1 MKPRTFA
8 VIGAAG
14 WRAQFFLQVA
24 NALPDRFAVTG
35 MLIRDSAK
43 AQAQQ
48 TQWNFPATQSLD
60 ELLAAKPDFVVVSV
74 SRTAAAEY
82 IEEIAVRRG
91 IGVLCETPPAPADLG
106 VMNRLWSAV
115 QPAIAKGIPVQ
126 VAENYPFQPM
136 HSARI
141 AVARSGRLG
150 PLTHAQA
157 SFSHGYH
164 GMALL
169 RRLLGVGIGHATIR
183 AQKFVSKIIQGPNRQ
198 GAPAEE
204 KLIDQAHT
212 IATIE
217 FATGQ
222 TALFD
227 FAADQHRSW
236 VRSPRVIVRGQRGE
250 VHDDTVRTLIDYRTP
265 AIDHLTRVDSGHEGN
280 MEGYNHRGVQ
290 LGGRWVYQNPF
301 GDARLSDDEIAV
313 GHCMANM
320 ANEGNGE
327 NGGGEPIYTLT
338 DGLHDH
344 YLAMVMDRAI
354 ESGTPVSTEPQAWF
368 NAAAATS

>member
-1 MKPRTFA
+1 MKPQTFA

-24 NALPDRFAVTG
+24 KALPDRFTVTG
-35 MLIRDSAK
+35 MLIRDLAK

-48 TQWNFPATQSLD
+48 TQWNFPTTQSLD
-60 ELLAAKPDFVVVSV
+60 ELLAANPDFVVVSV
-74 SRTAAAEY
+74 SRTAAADY
-82 IEEIAVRRG
+82 IEEVAVRRG
-91 IGVLCETPPAPADLG
+91 IGVLCETPPAPADLA
-106 VMNRLWSAV
+106 VMNRLWSVVSPTIARGV
-115 QPAIAKGIPVQ
+115 QVQ

-141 AVARSGRLG
+141 AFARSGRLG

-164 GMALL
+164 AMALL

-183 AQKFVSKIIQGPNRQ
+183 AQKFVHKIIAGPNRQ
-198 GAPAEE
+198 GAPSEE
-204 KLIDQAHT
+204 KLIDQPHT

-227 FAADQHRSW
+227 FAGDQHHSW

-250 VHDDTVRTLIDYRTP
+250 VHDDAVRTLIDYRTP
-265 AIDHLTRVDSGHEGN
+265 AIDHLTRVDTGHEGS
-280 MEGYNHRGVQ
+280 MEGYCHRGVL
-290 LGGRWVYQNPF
+290 LGGQWIYKNPF

-313 GHCMANM
+313 AHCMANM
-320 ANEGNGE
+320 AGDA
-327 NGGGEPIYTLT
+327 GGEPIYTFA

-354 ESGTPVSTEPQAWF
+354 ESGQPEKTESQAWF
-368 NAAAATS
+368 NAA